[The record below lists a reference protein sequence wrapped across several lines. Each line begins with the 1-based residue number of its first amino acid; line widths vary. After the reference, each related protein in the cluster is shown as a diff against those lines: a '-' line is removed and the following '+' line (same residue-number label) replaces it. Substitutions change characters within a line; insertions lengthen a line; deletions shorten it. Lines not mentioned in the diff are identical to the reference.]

1 MPALEEL
8 RPDFF
13 AEDNGAD
20 NDWAV
25 PLHLRAL
32 GPKAV
37 HNAVF
42 QMPNKILPH

>member
-13 AEDNGAD
+13 AKDKGAD
-20 NDWAV
+20 NNRAM
-25 PLHLRAL
+25 PLYLRAL

-37 HNAVF
+37 RDAMF
-42 QMPNKILPH
+42 QMLNKILPH